1 MVYLLYTGICWSK
14 NLQNFVEEKTNVHY
28 PFVSLFVP
36 KTMNVPDVI
45 FNYRDETLD
54 LFWG

>member
-1 MVYLLYTGICWSK
+1 MLEQELAELCRG
-14 NLQNFVEEKTNVHY
+14 KTNVHY

-45 FNYRDETLD
+45 FTYRDETLV
-54 LFWG
+54 FFGGG